1 MSIIGTWKV
10 KKIMSFGE
18 YGAKLITMDEF
29 DALPEKD
36 EEMAQMASSI
46 LRITENGV
54 IQMLIPIPA
63 EVIEE
68 AKKEGAPLTDDGFII
83 ADTFE
88 WYERDGKFFCSNESM
103 GTDPMPLNLDADGGL
118 EFMGGLLIFEKE

>member
-1 MSIIGTWKV
+1 MSIVGTWKV
-10 KKIMSFGE
+10 KKIMLVDENGPR
-18 YGAKLITMDEF
+18 LISLSEF
-29 DALPEKD
+29 EALPEKD
-36 EEMAQMASSI
+36 GEMEKMASSI